1 MTVPINVTFP
11 NFMHILFLIHF
22 PPPIHGA
29 SAIGGFIKESK
40 VINSGFYCHHI
51 NIGTSVSVEDI
62 GRNSIKKLLRYIS
75 LIWQVKRQ
83 LVTHRPD
90 LCYFTPTA
98 AGPGFYKDALLIAI
112 VKLFRIKTV
121 FHYHNKGVRGMQ
133 GHLFDNFLYRM
144 AFKNTSV
151 ILLSKHLYLD
161 LEKYV
166 PENRVYY
173 CPNGIPD
180 IEDKRHIAKDDGTIG
195 EQSVDSGG
203 TEKFGAMRWG
213 SGGTKD
219 CCNKLSISRPFAQSP
234 PQNINTRGIVK
245 ILFLSHLI
253 RSKGVLVLIDACRL
267 LKEKGVN
274 FHCTMAGGD
283 AELTKQELK
292 AIVYEKGLSSFVSV
306 VGQKH
311 GEEKSELLNSADI
324 FAHPSYND
332 CLPLVLLESMQHSL
346 AIVST
351 FEGAIPDVVDNGVTG
366 FIVPQRDAPA
376 FADKLEI
383 LIKDPDLRVKMG
395 AAGRAKYEREFTLE
409 RFEHRIKD
417 ILEEIGRD

>member
-1 MTVPINVTFP
+1 MQ
-11 NFMHILFLIHF
+11 ILFLIHY
-22 PPPIHGA
+22 PPPVHGA
-29 SAIGGFIKESK
+29 SVIGGFIKESK
-40 VINSGFYCHHI
+40 VINSGFDCHYI
-51 NIGTSVSVEDI
+51 NLGTSVSVEDI
-62 GRNSIKKLLRYIS
+62 GRNSIKKFLRYIS

-83 LVTHRPD
+83 VITHRPD

-121 FHYHNKGVRGMQ
+121 FHYHNKGVSGMQ

-151 ILLSKHLYLD
+151 ILLSKHLYPD

-180 IEDKRHIAKDDGTIG
+180 IENKRYMAKDFSSSG
-195 EQSVDSGG
+195 EQRADSGG
-203 TEKFGAMRWG
+203 MEKDGAMKLESDG
-213 SGGTKD
+213 AKGN
-219 CCNKLSISRPFAQSP
+219 CNKLFFSRSVAQSLP
-234 PQNINTRGIVK
+234 YNTNTSGIVK
-245 ILFLSHLI
+245 ILYLSHLI
-253 RSKGVLVLIDACRL
+253 RSKGVLVLIDACRVL
-267 LKEKGVN
+267 REKGVN

-283 AELTKQELK
+283 AELTKQDLK
-292 AIVYEKGLSSFVSV
+292 AIVAEKGLSSFVSV

-311 GEEKSELLNSADI
+311 GEGKAELMNSADI

-332 CLPLVLLESMQHSL
+332 CLPLVLLESMQYSL

-351 FEGAIPDVVDNGVTG
+351 FEGAIPDVVDDGVTG
-366 FIVPQRDAPA
+366 FIVPQRDAVA
-376 FADKLEI
+376 FADKLEV

-395 AAGRAKYEREFTLE
+395 SAGRAKYEREFTLE
-409 RFEHRIKD
+409 RFEHRMKK
-417 ILEEIGRD
+417 ILEEVGSDWRESK